1 MRTATHRLRRW
12 TRREYETLVER
23 GVFGADE
30 HLELLDGLLVV
41 REPQGSRHAAVLMQ
55 VQAAL
60 QRAFGSDHHVR
71 PQLPVALDDYSE
83 PEPDLA
89 VVPGRPLDYFD
100 AHPAAPVL
108 MVEIAESSL
117 PLDRRRKG
125 SLYAR
130 AGIAEYWVVNL
141 VDVVL
146 EVYREPLRSR
156 AARYGWRYR
165 EVSLLRRGD
174 VVSPLRAPG
183 VAVPVSDLL
192 PPPR

>member
-100 AHPAAPVL
+100 AHPEAPVL